1 MCPIL
6 YCMYVCI
13 KKKNQSL
20 KSNFMALQRYK
31 EIAQKK
37 CECGSSIVEPNGNQ
51 MSIKHI
57 SNSSVGPEQT
67 RGIFKYMMSAK
78 LTHFTQFIE

>member
-1 MCPIL
+1 
-6 YCMYVCI
+6 
-13 KKKNQSL
+13 
-20 KSNFMALQRYK
+20 MALKRYK
-31 EIAQKK
+31 ETAQKT
-37 CECGSSIVEPNGNQ
+37 CECGSFIVDPNGNQ

-57 SNSSVGPEQT
+57 SNSLVGPEQT